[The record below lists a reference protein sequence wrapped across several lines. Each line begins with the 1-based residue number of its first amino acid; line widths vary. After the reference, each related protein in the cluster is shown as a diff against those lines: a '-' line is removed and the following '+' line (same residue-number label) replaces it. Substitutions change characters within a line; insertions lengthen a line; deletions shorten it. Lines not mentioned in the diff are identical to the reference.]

1 MITRLV
7 LERSSPFKED
17 LASAANSW
25 MPADFRES
33 AGDFPDFG
41 IISISSNFTCKTKL
55 LVFRKKNSICA
66 PHSELVCHFSIPT
79 LVYIVQLL
87 LQMTPNLAHR
97 PSSRNKTS
105 WFSYLFL
112 SSCLHSF
119 STPGPQ
125 LHRGRAEMVS
135 RHSAQTTKSHSL
147 RSLV

>member
-55 LVFRKKNSICA
+55 LVFRKICA
-66 PHSELVCHFSIPT
+66 PHSELVCHFSIPA

-112 SSCLHSF
+112 CFCLHSF